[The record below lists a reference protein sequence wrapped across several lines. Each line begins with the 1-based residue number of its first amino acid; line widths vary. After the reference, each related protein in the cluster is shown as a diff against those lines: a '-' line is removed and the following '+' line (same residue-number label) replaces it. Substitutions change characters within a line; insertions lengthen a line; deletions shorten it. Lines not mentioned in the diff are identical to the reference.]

1 MSSLAP
7 SLTTPEGRP
16 GRFGELALRYWGI
29 AATSV
34 KEKLIYRFD
43 FFSSLV
49 SALLTATL
57 MYFLWRA
64 IYQSSMNLG
73 LPLQAL
79 LTYVVLG
86 QVFNFASIGAAQ
98 RRVLWNVVGN
108 IQTGNIVFDLLR
120 PADYQAMQFADTC
133 GTFVAGQLL
142 TALPAYLFAL
152 VVFGISFPAS
162 PAAGVGFAVSLL
174 AAFLLSFSLDFFIN
188 ILSFWTFS
196 LQGIMYAKKALLD
209 VLAGTIIPISL
220 FPSWLHAIAQ
230 VLPFQGL
237 AYTPLAIYTGTIAG
251 AAIWR
256 AIAVQLIWAVVLV
269 GLTRLVWL
277 RALRRLVIQGG

>member
-1 MSSLAP
+1 MTSLAP
-7 SLTTPEGRP
+7 SLTRSEGQP
-16 GRFGELALRYWGI
+16 GRFGELALRFWGL

-57 MYFLWRA
+57 LYFLWRA
-64 IYQSSMNLG
+64 IYQSSTDLG
-73 LPLQAL
+73 MSLQAL

-86 QVFNFASIGAAQ
+86 QVFNFTNIGAAQ
-98 RRVLWNVVGN
+98 RRVMWDVVEN
-108 IQTGNIVFDLLR
+108 IQTGNITFDLLR
-120 PADYQAMQFADTC
+120 PADYQAMQFASTC
-133 GTFVAGQLL
+133 GTFAAGQLL
-142 TALPAYLFAL
+142 TGLPAYLLAL
-152 VVFGISFPAS
+152 IVFGISFPAS
-162 PAAGVGFAVSLL
+162 PVAGVGFAVSLL

-220 FPSWLHAIAQ
+220 FPGWLHTIAR

-237 AYTPLAIYTGTIAG
+237 AYTPLSIYTGAIAG

-256 AIAVQLIWAVVLV
+256 AIAVQLGWAVVLV
-269 GLTRLVWL
+269 VLTRLVGL

>member
-1 MSSLAP
+1 MAALTP
-7 SLTTPEGRP
+7 SATTREQHP
-16 GRFGELALRYWGI
+16 GRLAELALRYWGI

-49 SALLTATL
+49 SAMLTATL
-57 MYFLWRA
+57 LYFLWRA
-64 IYQSSMNLG
+64 IYQSATNLG

-86 QVFNFASIGAAQ
+86 QVFNFSSIGAAQ
-98 RRVLWNVVGN
+98 RRVMWDVVGN
-108 IQTGNIVFDLLR
+108 IQTGNIIFDLVR
-120 PADYQAMQFADTC
+120 PADYQAMQLAASC
-133 GTFVAGQLL
+133 GTFVSGLLL
-142 TALPAYLFAL
+142 TSLPAYLLAL
-152 VVFGISFPAS
+152 VVFGISVPAS
-162 PAAGVGFAVSLL
+162 PAAGVGFAASLL

-188 ILSFWTFS
+188 ILAFWTFS

-220 FPSWLHAIAQ
+220 FPGWLHTIAQ

-237 AYTPLAIYTGTIAG
+237 AYTPLAIYTGAIAG
-251 AAIWR
+251 TAIWR
-256 AIAVQLIWAVVLV
+256 AIAVQLLWALALVV
-269 GLTRLVWL
+269 LTRLVWL

>member
-1 MSSLAP
+1 MTSLAP
-7 SLTTPEGRP
+7 SLTGSEGWP

-29 AATSV
+29 ASTSV
-34 KEKLIYRFD
+34 KEKFIYRFD

-49 SALLTATL
+49 SSLLTATL
-57 MYFLWRA
+57 LYFLWRA
-64 IYQSSMNLG
+64 IYHSSTNLG

-86 QVFNFASIGAAQ
+86 QVFSFSSFGMAQ
-98 RRVLWNVVGN
+98 RRVQWGIVEH
-108 IQTGNIVFDLLR
+108 IQTGNITFDLLR
-120 PADYQAMQFADTC
+120 PADYQAMQFAATC
-133 GTFVAGQLL
+133 GTFVAEQLL
-142 TALPAYLFAL
+142 TSLPAYLLAL

-162 PAAGVGFAVSLL
+162 PAAGLGFAVSLL

-188 ILSFWTFS
+188 ILAFWTFS
-196 LQGIMYAKKALLD
+196 LQGILYAKKALLD

-220 FPSWLHAIAQ
+220 FPGWLHAIAQ

-237 AYTPLAIYTGTIAG
+237 AYTPLSIYTGAITG

-256 AIAVQLIWAVVLV
+256 AIAVQLIWALALVV
-269 GLTRLVWL
+269 LTRLVWL